1 MLVGGVCGWGRNS
14 LQGVRDFWDTQP
26 EEFRKLSHLALAVLL
41 SPLRT
46 LLDGVERCFSA
57 MRRTHRDR
65 LTMGKAQP
73 DGPSHIAEMRMTK
86 HAELWLHAPQ
96 QGQAGGGAAGTP
108 AASTAGGAGS
118 LRRPCEANTAKPV
131 ELCSVRAAAVAAFH
145 ERASVHALLQQHFPW
160 FDWSKDDW
168 H

>member
-65 LTMGKAQP
+65 LTMGK
-73 DGPSHIAEMRMTK
+73 
-86 HAELWLHAPQ
+86 

-108 AASTAGGAGS
+108 AASTAGGG
-118 LRRPCEANTAKPV
+118 
-131 ELCSVRAAAVAAFH
+131 RAAA
-145 ERASVHALLQQHFPW
+145 Q
-160 FDWSKDDW
+160 
-168 H
+168 